1 MQGCLIS
8 AIFVERLFRKEHR
21 HRHTKNVHWRRWFIA
36 NDPLKISMDI
46 VNGSF
51 AMNTDDGMEGKGGGG
66 IPLYVQ
72 NEEEVLDTGYV

>member
-1 MQGCLIS
+1 
-8 AIFVERLFRKEHR
+8 
-21 HRHTKNVHWRRWFIA
+21 
-36 NDPLKISMDI
+36 MDI

-51 AMNTDDGMEGKGGGG
+51 AMNTDDEMEGKGGGG